1 MKKILGVTGGIATGK
16 STVVD
21 IFRAHGFPI
30 IDGDLIARE
39 VVVPNSPG
47 LAAIVG
53 AFGKEILTEEGTLDR
68 KKLGRIVFQEEAKLN
83 LLNQVLNPFI
93 RSEILRQLQEAE
105 APLVIADIPLLF
117 EGYYDQYVDQVAV
130 VYLPES
136 LQVQRLMERD
146 NFSQESAMQRIRSQ
160 MPIDEKRNRADI
172 VFDNQGTRQ
181 QTKKIVEDWLRQ
193 NQFI

>member
-117 EGYYDQYVDQVAV
+117 EGHYDQYVDQVAV

>member
-53 AFGKEILTEEGTLDR
+53 SFGKEILTEEGTLDR

-117 EGYYDQYVDQVAV
+117 EGHYDQYVDQVAV

>member
-21 IFRAHGFPI
+21 IFRSHGFPI

-68 KKLGRIVFQEEAKLN
+68 KKLGRIVFQEEEKLN

-117 EGYYDQYVDQVAV
+117 EGRYDQYVDQVAV

>member
-68 KKLGRIVFQEEAKLN
+68 KKLGRIVFQEEEKLN

-117 EGYYDQYVDQVAV
+117 EGHYDQYVDQVAV

>member
-53 AFGKEILTEEGTLDR
+53 SFGKEILTEEGTLDR
-68 KKLGRIVFQEEAKLN
+68 KKLGRIVFQEEEKLN

-117 EGYYDQYVDQVAV
+117 EGHYDQYVDQVAV

-160 MPIDEKRNRADI
+160 MPINEKRNRADI

-181 QTKKIVEDWLRQ
+181 QTKKIVEDWLSQ

>member
-30 IDGDLIARE
+30 VDGDLIARE

-105 APLVIADIPLLF
+105 AALVIADIPLLF
-117 EGYYDQYVDQVAV
+117 EGHYDQYVDQVAV